1 MAKVL
6 FKFRTQAQYDALLE
20 KDSSTLY
27 WIGDTQRLYKGDAI
41 FAVGKDATVAS
52 SGLLSADD
60 KAKLDALAVGS
71 ITNIKALDNS
81 IIVETE
87 SSSRKLKVNVSLSE
101 ENLIKVGE
109 DGVKVVVADI
119 ISKIAFKTP
128 YNSENNKVITE
139 KDIAGLVGAMHFRGV
154 FNSLEDVANPVAGDV
169 VIIGKKE
176 YVYGGDPAV
185 WSELGDEGIYLTIAS
200 AEETYEKKVD
210 AQAKYDE
217 LKGFINDI
225 DQKGIAWGKKNANT
239 TKFEIIR
246 AVDGFL
252 TDDGQNDLRLYIPK
266 GSTYELQ
273 NVGAGGNSNYF
284 YATVRA
290 WAPSADVTSCRK
302 GDPAYYDRDFGEQEV
317 VYTDAKSG
325 RVYADFWIPI
335 ARTDDNGATWVEY
348 GDLSVGNKIIGW
360 NWMIEWYV
368 GNKLLCTGSTRLSLV
383 NTKEQL
389 YSHKDWYI
397 GGIEDKITANT
408 DKLTAQE
415 QAISKVTAK
424 VSTMEESIQEMG
436 TALTWGTIV

>member
-1 MAKVL
+1 MANVL
-6 FKFRTQAQYDALLE
+6 FKFGTQAQFDSLIE
-20 KDSSTLY
+20 KNENALY
-27 WIGDTQRLYKGDAI
+27 WLTDTQRLYRGNVL
-41 FAVGKDATVAS
+41 FAVGKDATTAS

-71 ITNIKALDNS
+71 ITNIEALDNS

-101 ENLIKVGE
+101 ENLIKVSE
-109 DGVKVVVADI
+109 DGLKVVVADI
-119 ISKIAFKTP
+119 ISKISFKTP
-128 YNSENNKVITE
+128 YNAENNKIITE

-154 FNSLEDVANPVAGDV
+154 FNSLDKIENPIAGDV
-169 VIIGKKE
+169 AIIGKKE

-210 AQAKYDE
+210 AQTKYDE
-217 LKGFINDI
+217 LKGFVDSI

-239 TKFEIIR
+239 TKFEIIK

-302 GDPAYYDRDFGEQEV
+302 GDPAHYDRDFGEQEV
-317 VYTDAKSG
+317 VHTDAESG

-368 GNKLLCTGSTRLSLV
+368 GDKLLCTGSTRLSLV

-397 GGIEDKITANT
+397 GGIEDKINNNT
-408 DKLTAQE
+408 NNINEVNTKIT
-415 QAISKVTAK
+415 
-424 VSTMEESIQEMG
+424 TMEESIQEMG

>member
-1 MAKVL
+1 MANVL
-6 FKFRTQAQYDALLE
+6 FKFGTQAQFDSLIE
-20 KDSSTLY
+20 KNENALY
-27 WIGDTQRLYKGDAI
+27 WLTDTQRLYRGNVL
-41 FAVGKDATVAS
+41 FAVGKDATTAS

-71 ITNIKALDNS
+71 ITNIEALDNS

-101 ENLIKVGE
+101 ENLIKVSE
-109 DGVKVVVADI
+109 DGLKVVVADI
-119 ISKIAFKTP
+119 ISKISFKTP
-128 YNSENNKVITE
+128 YNAENNKIITE
-139 KDIAGLVGAMHFRGV
+139 NDIAGLVGAMHFRGV
-154 FNSLEDVANPVAGDV
+154 FNSLDKIENPIAGDV
-169 VIIGKKE
+169 AIIGKKE

-210 AQAKYDE
+210 AQAKYNE
-217 LKGFINDI
+217 LKGFIDDI

-239 TKFEIIR
+239 TKFEIIK

-302 GDPAYYDRDFGEQEV
+302 GDPAHYDRDFGEQEV
-317 VYTDAKSG
+317 VYTDAESG

-368 GNKLLCTGSTRLSLV
+368 GDKLLCTGSTRLSLV

-397 GGIEDKITANT
+397 GGIEDKINNNT
-408 DKLTAQE
+408 NNINEVNTKIT
-415 QAISKVTAK
+415 
-424 VSTMEESIQEMG
+424 TMEESIQEMG

>member
-6 FKFRTQAQYDALLE
+6 FKFGTQAQYDALLE

-27 WIGDTQRLYKGDAI
+27 WIGDTQRLYKGDVI
-41 FAVGKDATVAS
+41 FAVGKDATIAS
-52 SGLLSADD
+52 SGLLSAND

-71 ITNIKALDNS
+71 ITNIEALDNS

-101 ENLIKVGE
+101 ENLIKVEE

-139 KDIAGLVGAMHFRGV
+139 KDIAGLVGAMHFRGL

-169 VIIGKKE
+169 AIIGKKE

-210 AQAKYDE
+210 AQAKYNE
-217 LKGFINDI
+217 LKGFIDGI
-225 DQKGIAWGKKNANT
+225 DQKGVAWGKKNANT
-239 TKFEIIR
+239 TKFEIIK

-302 GDPAYYDRDFGEQEV
+302 GDPAYYDRDFGEKEA
-317 VYTDAKSG
+317 VYTDAESG

-368 GNKLLCTGSTRLSLV
+368 GDKLLCTGATRLSLV

-408 DKLTAQE
+408 DKLTIQE
-415 QAISKVTAK
+415 QAISKVTTK

>member
-6 FKFRTQAQYDALLE
+6 FKFGTQAQYDALLE

-27 WIGDTQRLYKGDAI
+27 WIGDTQRLYKGDVI
-41 FAVGKDATVAS
+41 FAVGKDATIAS

-71 ITNIKALDNS
+71 ITNIEALDNS

-128 YNSENNKVITE
+128 YNSENNKIITE

-217 LKGFINDI
+217 LKRFIDGI

-239 TKFEIIR
+239 TKFEIIK

-290 WAPSADVTSCRK
+290 WAPSADITSCRK
-302 GDPAYYDRDFGEQEV
+302 GDPAYYDRDFGEQEA
-317 VYTDAKSG
+317 VYTDAESG

-368 GNKLLCTGSTRLSLV
+368 GDKLLCTGSTRLSLV

-408 DKLTAQE
+408 DKLIIQE
-415 QAISKVTAK
+415 QAISEVTTK

>member
-1 MAKVL
+1 MANVL
-6 FKFRTQAQYDALLE
+6 FKFGTQAEFDALTSKNE
-20 KDSSTLY
+20 NALY
-27 WIGDTQRLYKGDAI
+27 WLTDTQRLYRGNVL

-52 SGLLSADD
+52 AGLLSAED
-60 KAKLDALAVGS
+60 KAKLDALVVGS
-71 ITNIKALDNS
+71 ITNIEALDNS

-87 SSSRKLKVNVSLSE
+87 SSSKKLRVNVSLDA
-101 ENLIKVGE
+101 ENLIKSSE
-109 DGVKVVVADI
+109 DGLKVVVDDI
-119 ISKIAFKTP
+119 LSKITFKTP
-128 YNSENNKVITE
+128 YDAENNKIITE

-154 FNSLEDVANPVAGDV
+154 FNSLGDIENPVAGDV
-169 VIIGKKE
+169 AIIGKKE
-176 YVYGGDPAV
+176 YVYGGDPAE
-185 WSELGDEGIYLTIAS
+185 WSELGDEGIYLTIAV
-200 AEETYEKKVD
+200 AEQTYEKKTD

-217 LKGFINDI
+217 LKASIESVAESVEGI
-225 DQKGIAWGKKNANT
+225 DQKGIAWGKKNANG
-239 TKFEIIR
+239 TKFEVIK

-266 GSTYELQ
+266 NSAYELQ

-290 WAPSADVTSCRK
+290 WAPSAEVTSCRK
-302 GDPAYYDRDFGEQEV
+302 GDPAYYDRDFGEQEA
-317 VYTDAKSG
+317 VYTDAESG

-368 GNKLLCTGSTRLSLV
+368 GDKLLCTGSTRLSLV

-397 GGIEDKITANT
+397 GGIEDKINNNT
-408 DKLTAQE
+408 NNINEVNTKIT
-415 QAISKVTAK
+415 
-424 VSTMEESIQEMG
+424 TMEESIQEMG

>member
-6 FKFRTQAQYDALLE
+6 FRFGIQEQYDALME
-20 KDSSTLY
+20 KDVNTLY
-27 WIGDTQRLYKGDAI
+27 WLTDTQRLYKGSSLYAT
-41 FAVGKDATVAS
+41 GKDATIAS
-52 SGLLSADD
+52 SGLLSAKD
-60 KAKLDALAVGS
+60 KAKLDALVVGS
-71 ITNIKALDNS
+71 ITNIEALDNS

-87 SSSRKLKVNVSLSE
+87 SSSKKLKVNVSLSE
-101 ENLIKVGE
+101 ENLIKVDEG
-109 DGVKVVVADI
+109 GLSVVVSDI

-128 YNSENNKVITE
+128 YDAENNKIITE
-139 KDIAGLVGAMHFRGV
+139 KDIAGLVGAMHFRGI
-154 FNSLEDVANPVAGDV
+154 FNSLDDVDNPMAGDV

-176 YVYGGDPAV
+176 YVYGGDPAQ

-217 LKGFINDI
+217 LKSFIDDI
-225 DQKGIAWGKKNANT
+225 DQKGIVWGKNNANG
-239 TKFEIIR
+239 TKFEVIK

-290 WAPSADVTSCRK
+290 WAPRADVTSCRK
-302 GDPAYYDRDFGEQEV
+302 GDPNYYDRDFGEQEKI
-317 VYTDAKSG
+317 YIDAESG
-325 RVYADFWIPI
+325 RPYADFWIPI
-335 ARTDDNGATWVEY
+335 ARTDDNGTTWVEY

-368 GNKLLCTGSTRLSLV
+368 GDKMVSTGAIRLSLV

-408 DKLTAQE
+408 EKLTAQE
-415 QAISKVTAK
+415 QAINEVSTKVN
-424 VSTMEESIQEMG
+424 TMEESIQEME
-436 TALTWGTIV
+436 TSFTWGSIV

>member
-1 MAKVL
+1 MANVL
-6 FKFRTQAQYDALLE
+6 FKFGTQAEFDALTSKNE
-20 KDSSTLY
+20 NALY
-27 WIGDTQRLYKGDAI
+27 WLTDTQRLYRGNVL
-41 FAVGKDATVAS
+41 FAVGKDATIAS
-52 SGLLSADD
+52 SGLLSAED
-60 KAKLDALAVGS
+60 KAKLDALVVGS
-71 ITNIKALDNS
+71 ITNIEASDNS
-81 IIVETE
+81 IVVEVE
-87 SSSRKLKVNVSLSE
+87 SSTRKLKVNVSLDA
-101 ENLIKVGE
+101 ENLITVGK
-109 DGVKVVVADI
+109 DGLKVVVDDI
-119 ISKIAFKTP
+119 LSKIAFKTP
-128 YNSENNKVITE
+128 YDVENNKIITE

-217 LKGFINDI
+217 LKGFIDGI

-239 TKFEIIR
+239 TKFEIIK

-317 VYTDAKSG
+317 VYTDAESG

-360 NWMIEWYV
+360 KWM
-368 GNKLLCTGSTRLSLV
+368 TP
-383 NTKEQL
+383 
-389 YSHKDWYI
+389 
-397 GGIEDKITANT
+397 ITA
-408 DKLTAQE
+408 Q
-415 QAISKVTAK
+415 
-424 VSTMEESIQEMG
+424 
-436 TALTWGTIV
+436 

>member
-1 MAKVL
+1 MANVL
-6 FKFRTQAQYDALLE
+6 FKFGTQAEFDALTSKNE
-20 KDSSTLY
+20 NALY
-27 WIGDTQRLYKGDAI
+27 WLTDTQRLYRGNVL
-41 FAVGKDATVAS
+41 FAVGKDATIAS
-52 SGLLSADD
+52 SGLLSAED
-60 KAKLDALAVGS
+60 KAKLDALVVGS
-71 ITNIKALDNS
+71 ITNIEASDNS
-81 IIVETE
+81 IVVEVE
-87 SSSRKLKVNVSLSE
+87 SSTRKLKVNVSLDAD
-101 ENLIKVGE
+101 NLITVGE
-109 DGVKVVVADI
+109 DGLKVVVDDI
-119 ISKIAFKTP
+119 LSKIAFKTP
-128 YNSENNKVITE
+128 YDVESNKIITE

-154 FNSLEDVANPVAGDV
+154 FKSLEDVANPVAGDV

-217 LKGFINDI
+217 LKGFIDGI

-239 TKFEIIR
+239 TKFEIIK

-317 VYTDAKSG
+317 VYTDAESG

-368 GNKLLCTGSTRLSLV
+368 GDKLLCTGSTRLSLV

-415 QAISKVTAK
+415 QAISKVTTK
-424 VSTMEESIQEMG
+424 VNTIEESIHEMG